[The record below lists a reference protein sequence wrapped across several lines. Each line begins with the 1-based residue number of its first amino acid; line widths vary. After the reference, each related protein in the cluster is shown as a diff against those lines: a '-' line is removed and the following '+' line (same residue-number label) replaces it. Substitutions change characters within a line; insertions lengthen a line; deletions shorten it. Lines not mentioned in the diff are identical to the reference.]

1 MQVPKKRPDPR
12 DGNPLKAV
20 SDAHPRASEHPRDK
34 VNAKPNPAKKRR
46 NPRTLKVYDP
56 GTRQGGKKRPQLVYP
71 RRTGSSAADCLPA
84 CLPDVGPV
92 VRGGGRPATVSCHS
106 GGRDVCRVD
115 GVGRRVGLFCL
126 LDLGM
131 ELGWGCFNFFFL
143 ALCFAPRSSRVCVVE
158 VGWDGQL
165 CASRRRGLRGHL
177 AAGLA
182 WKTRRRWRHVKSRGR
197 VRIEG

>member
-131 ELGWGCFNFFFL
+131 ELGWGCFNFFFWPCALLL
-143 ALCFAPRSSRVCVVE
+143 AHPACALLR
-158 VGWDGQL
+158 WDGMVSSALRVDAACEDIWLQGWL
-165 CASRRRGLRGHL
+165 GRRGGD
-177 AAGLA
+177 GG
-182 WKTRRRWRHVKSRGR
+182 T
-197 VRIEG
+197 